1 MNICI
6 RVSEQTKS
14 RLKELSK
21 EMGISQGKLVEKLL
35 SNFYKFRSE
44 DKQSPYSVS
53 LVSPTEA
60 LLRRLLNNKI
70 YEENY
75 LSKR

>member
-21 EMGISQGKLVEKLL
+21 EMGISQGKLVDRLIN
-35 SNFYKFRSE
+35 NFYKFISE
-44 DKQSPYSVS
+44 DK
-53 LVSPTEA
+53 
-60 LLRRLLNNKI
+60 
-70 YEENY
+70 
-75 LSKR
+75 

>member
-21 EMGISQGKLVEKLL
+21 EMGISQGKLVERLIN
-35 SNFYKFRSE
+35 NFNKFRGE
-44 DKQSPYSVS
+44 DK
-53 LVSPTEA
+53 
-60 LLRRLLNNKI
+60 
-70 YEENY
+70 
-75 LSKR
+75 

>member
-35 SNFYKFRSE
+35 SNFYKFRE
-44 DKQSPYSVS
+44 YDKKTITKSD
-53 LVSPTEA
+53 
-60 LLRRLLNNKI
+60 
-70 YEENY
+70 
-75 LSKR
+75 